1 MQKSL
6 PSVLVFPTQRPVAGF
21 VCQGFPRFAE
31 LCFGKIL
38 SNGGRT
44 KIILP
49 ASPSYPPR
57 PAACRP
63 LPSLA
68 FRRARQR
75 FCKMSASQ
83 RQYLLFG
90 LLFTVGYSCWR
101 HENGLLEDFTQ
112 VRFPYGFLKMGKMK
126 QNQRQKSSANL
137 LALYLH
143 FFVNH

>member
-21 VCQGFPRFAE
+21 VCQASPRFE
-31 LCFGKIL
+31 VSYSGKIS
-38 SNGGRT
+38 SNGARI
-44 KIILP
+44 KIISPTTPLHLP
-49 ASPSYPPR
+49 R
-57 PAACRP
+57 LAAFHPFPDC
-63 LPSLA
+63 
-68 FRRARQR
+68 RRARQR

-90 LLFTVGYSCWR
+90 LLFTCGNSCWC
-101 HENGLLEDFTQ
+101 HENGLLQDFTQ
-112 VRFPYGFLKMGKMK
+112 VRFPFGFLKMGKMK